1 MDPAPDTAPAVARR
15 RRRDRHGRGLR
26 GPLLPS
32 TVTLGDRVLRVPAS
46 QTRGERF
53 DDLVLDA
60 VEDLEQR
67 WARELEGVEFAV
79 EDVPAVPL
87 EGDLPLDDD
96 VVADETAGGAVPLGR
111 LLPAAVDARGRRTAP
126 RVVVYRRPL
135 EARATDAEDLADLV
149 HDVVVDQVARLLHLD
164 PDEVDPPPA

>member
-1 MDPAPDTAPAVARR
+1 M
-15 RRRDRHGRGLR
+15 
-26 GPLLPS
+26 PS
-32 TVTLGDRVLRVPAS
+32 TVQVGDRVVRVPAA

-67 WARELEGVEFAV
+67 WAHELEGVEFAV

-126 RVVVYRRPL
+126 RIVVYRRPL

-164 PDEVDPPPA
+164 PDEVDPPSS

>member
-1 MDPAPDTAPAVARR
+1 MENAPAGRP

-26 GPLLPS
+26 GRLVPP
-32 TVTLGDRVLRVPAS
+32 VVNVGGRDIRVPVS

-60 VEDLEQR
+60 VEELEQR
-67 WARELEGVEFAV
+67 WAQELKGVEFAV

-87 EGDLPLDDD
+87 GLDAGLDEGVL
-96 VVADETAGGAVPLGR
+96 ADETSGGSVPLGR
-111 LLPAAVDARGRRTAP
+111 LLPAGVDDQGRTTVA

-135 EARATDAEDLADLV
+135 EARAADRLDLADLV
-149 HDVVVDQVARLLHLD
+149 HDVVVDQIARLLHLD
-164 PDEVDPPPA
+164 PDEVDPPSS